1 MVRAMLRTR
10 QAPERFWPSAL
21 NAVVYLKNR
30 TPHQAINSEIPM
42 YKAFGRSNIK
52 ELQELRVFDCSAFV
66 SIPKFLRKGKG
77 GDVRWRG
84 VMVGY
89 STKSPEYL
97 IYYPNSQR
105 IRTAYS
111 AIFLEDI
118 CGFTNKR
125 INNRPEKSF
134 LEENTT
140 GHWTPPL
147 ISEENTRRKEDEG
160 EDSVE
165 YVKNIDQPNTFA
177 TKWAKGRD
185 VPVPELESNQPSTT
199 SEGNNCVYL
208 AQSIPLE
215 VALKGPEKLK
225 WQQAIDQEIAGLKE
239 RNTFGDEPCPEKHKP
254 LDTRYVLSKKK
265 TSDGTHGRY
274 KARLVVK
281 GYRQKFGINYH
292 ETFSPVIKL
301 DIL

>member
-1 MVRAMLRTR
+1 
-10 QAPERFWPSAL
+10 
-21 NAVVYLKNR
+21 
-30 TPHQAINSEIPM
+30 M
-42 YKAFGRSNIK
+42 YKAFGRSNIE
-52 ELQELRVFDCSAFV
+52 ELQELRVFGCSAFL
-66 SIPKFLRKGKG
+66 SIPKPLRKGKG
-77 GDVRWRG
+77 SDVRWRG

-89 STKSPEYL
+89 STKSPECL
-97 IYYPNSQR
+97 IYDPNSQR

-111 AIFLEDI
+111 VIFLEDI

-140 GHWTPPL
+140 DHWIPPL
-147 ISEENTRRKEDEG
+147 ISEENTTRKEDEG

-165 YVKNIDQPNTFA
+165 YVKNIDQPNTLA

-185 VPVPELESNQPSTT
+185 VPYVPEPESNQPSTT

-215 VALKGPEKLK
+215 VALKGSEKLK
-225 WQQAIDQEIAGLKE
+225 WQQAIDQEMVGLKE

-254 LDTRYVLSKKK
+254 LDTRYVLSKTK
-265 TSDGTHGRY
+265 TSDGTH
-274 KARLVVK
+274 
-281 GYRQKFGINYH
+281 
-292 ETFSPVIKL
+292 
-301 DIL
+301 